1 MQRDPQVD
9 LIFSHFIP
17 RYEATGV
24 DPNDLRAL
32 MPRVTQWQDWCR
44 LWSEEGARHEALGE
58 EAKAKGYRRTA
69 AESFV
74 RAAMYYHYG
83 KHLFADRAEAFQRA
97 HEAMLR
103 CYSAGAAHLDPPIE
117 RVEFQYR
124 GVAMPGWLRKPRG
137 VARPPVAI
145 ILPGLDACKEELH
158 AWAEGFVDRGLA
170 ALTLDGPGQ
179 GETSFHLPVTH
190 EWGGVIGAVIDVL
203 ERRDDV
209 DGSRVGV
216 VGQSLGA
223 LYAPLAAAGEPRLKA
238 CIANCGPFDWG
249 TVLPKMPKV
258 SQEVFRVRSHSKTIE
273 ECHERGKALT
283 LEGRAEN
290 SRCPLLVIFGAGDRL
305 IAPAEGER
313 LFFGF
318 GDLCNLRLFNNSQF
332 TAPGH
337 RGPFANLVKQYEKVV
352 DFRGMT
358 ERVVQK
364 GQTPFETQDLEMSE
378 TSFVV
383 NCQRDDLRKRPR
395 RNDAVRRAGGLDTG
409 RLDIRRADDQQ
420 PVFGQDEETVGKV
433 ELGIE
438 VYPENRRNPFIR
450 WKLPRDRA
458 TVRLGKV
465 VEVGL
470 LERQLRQLLNGRLS
484 GAGSGFSCTF

>member
-83 KHLFADRAEAFQRA
+83 KHLFADRAEEFQRA

-117 RVEFQYR
+117 RVEFPYR

-283 LEGRAEN
+283 LEGRAREHQV
-290 SRCPLLVIFGAGDRL
+290 SVAGD
-305 IAPAEGER
+305 
-313 LFFGF
+313 
-318 GDLCNLRLFNNSQF
+318 LR
-332 TAPGH
+332 
-337 RGPFANLVKQYEKVV
+337 R
-352 DFRGMT
+352 R
-358 ERVVQK
+358 
-364 GQTPFETQDLEMSE
+364 
-378 TSFVV
+378 
-383 NCQRDDLRKRPR
+383 RPPDPSR
-395 RNDAVRRAGGLDTG
+395 RRRAAGARSVGAVRA
-409 RLDIRRADDQQ
+409 
-420 PVFGQDEETVGKV
+420 
-433 ELGIE
+433 
-438 VYPENRRNPFIR
+438 
-450 WKLPRDRA
+450 
-458 TVRLGKV
+458 
-465 VEVGL
+465 
-470 LERQLRQLLNGRLS
+470 GRLS
-484 GAGSGFSCTF
+484 GRQSRLLQHQLQVPPALRRLDGEDAGTRVKTARIGTARQQPAIVMSGVRTRGMVLASRFATMPAQVSTITCGRIV